1 MTEFLDYQE
10 VQEQAF
16 IHAQKLA
23 EREVKN
29 GYQFEYLF
37 IYTNGH
43 GMPVYW
49 KVRAKNHHTGDKWI
63 RVFSSGERGFKFGDP
78 NFTELYPIG
87 QGKKPLY
94 ALEQVLNI
102 PEKQPI
108 YIVEG
113 EQKADFINSLG
124 LTATTCGGSGN
135 TEKTDLKPLAKHSII
150 IWADNDKAGTKFFN
164 EIAQQLD
171 VLGCDVRYIVLDG
184 LNLPEKGDVMDWADL
199 RKQQGLTTTASDITA
214 LITAQYQP
222 PLPSD
227 NLPDGML
234 AEPMEWEN
242 GSFEIHDKGVFYIE
256 KQKNGEYRERFIS
269 SPILVTAKTRDNTSN
284 NWGRLLQ
291 WQDDAFIHH
300 TWAVPN
306 ELFQGDGTESRK
318 ALSNQGVIIT
328 PDRRGRELFQIYL
341 MSYPV
346 DKFALCVDSVGWHG
360 HRYVLP
366 TETHSNPATK
376 HDELIVYQRTDG
388 LDNRFQF
395 KGELEA
401 WKNGVSLLL
410 ESHSKLVFSVAC
422 AFAGQLLEPLNQQGG
437 GFHING
443 TSSKGKSTAIYLA
456 CSVWG
461 HPKEYYRTWRS
472 TGNALEQTAFMHND
486 GFLVLDEIGEASA
499 KDIGQTVYML
509 ANGQGKARMGRTAI
523 TKAPQQW
530 RVLFLSSGEKTFKEI
545 LNEIG
550 QTAKLGQEIR
560 LPEISLDAC
569 EYGVFDLVDFAPDA
583 SQQANMLYENSINAY
598 GVAGKAWLEYLT
610 NDKGQMTETALK
622 LYQQYKAKITPD
634 NAQGH
639 IARVASRFAVVAV
652 AGELATQANITGWK
666 KGRALEAVQS
676 VFKTWLNS
684 FEMVG
689 DFEDR
694 QILQQVRAFFEANG
708 NSRFDTLIEGNKRA
722 SYGNS
727 DHADDA
733 NTDTKSFREKT
744 IYRVGYKVVNA
755 QQRETL
761 RYLFFKEQF
770 KQELCTGFDPKKVAK
785 VLKKHGWLDCANG
798 KTTKQERT
806 PESKNPVWLYVFN
819 TSMFSYDIE
828 KATNPY
834 TDDVNTGTTIDI

>member
-1 MTEFLDYQE
+1 MSLNYQE
-10 VQEQAF
+10 VQERAF
-16 IHAQKLA
+16 THAQKLA

-29 GYQFEYLF
+29 GYEFEYLF
-37 IYTNGH
+37 CYTDAYSV
-43 GMPVYW
+43 PIYW
-49 KVRAKNHHTGDKWI
+49 KVRAKNHNTGDKWI
-63 RVFSSGERGFKFGDP
+63 RVFSKGERGFKFGDP
-78 NFTELYPIG
+78 NFNELYPIG

-94 ALEQVLNI
+94 ALEHISDL
-102 PEKQPI
+102 PEPHAI
-108 YIVEG
+108 YMVEG
-113 EQKADFINSLG
+113 EQKADYLNSLG
-124 LTATTCGGSGN
+124 LYATTCGGSGN
-135 TEKTDLKPLAKHSII
+135 TDKTDLKPLAKRNIV

-164 EIAQQLD
+164 EIAYELHQ
-171 VLGCDVRYIVLDG
+171 LGCDVCYIVLDE
-184 LNLPEKGDVMDWADL
+184 LNLPEKADVMDWVKI
-199 RKQQGLTTTASDITA
+199 REQNGQGTQASDITS
-214 LITAQYQP
+214 LLTASYEP
-222 PLPSD
+222 KTPETTTLS
-227 NLPDGML
+227 NGML

-242 GSFEIHDKGVFYIE
+242 GSFEIDKKGVFFIE
-256 KQKNGEYRERFIS
+256 KLKNGEYRERFIS

-291 WQDDAFIHH
+291 WQDDAHIHH
-300 TWAVPN
+300 TWAVPI

-346 DKFALCVDSVGWHG
+346 DKFALCVDSVGWHN

-366 TETHSNPATK
+366 TETYSNPNSQ
-376 HDELIVYQRTDG
+376 DNELIVYQRTDG
-388 LDNRFQF
+388 LDNRF
-395 KGELEA
+395 KHNGEVDA
-401 WKNGVSLLL
+401 WKKGVSLLL

-437 GFHING
+437 GFHLNG
-443 TSSKGKSTAIYLA
+443 TSSKGKSTAIYIA

-509 ANGQGKARMGRTAI
+509 ANGQGKARMARTAV

-560 LPEISLDAC
+560 LPEINIDTC
-569 EYGVFDLVDFAPDA
+569 EHGIFDGVDFAPDA
-583 SQQANMLYENSINAY
+583 SQQANLLYDNAVQSY
-598 GVAGKAWLEYLT
+598 GVAGRAWLEFLT
-610 NDKGQMTETALK
+610 QDKGAITETALK
-622 LYQQYKAKITPD
+622 MYQQYKAKITPD

-639 IARVASRFAVVAV
+639 IARVASRFALVAV
-652 AGELATQANITGWK
+652 AGELATQANITGWQ
-666 KGRALEAVQS
+666 KGRAFDAVHT
-676 VFKTWLNS
+676 VFKTWLSN

-694 QILQQVRAFFEANG
+694 KILQQVRAFFEANG
-708 NSRFDTLIEGNKRA
+708 NSRFDTLIEGNKKA
-722 SYGNS
+722 SYANQ
-727 DHADDA
+727 DHI
-733 NTDTKSFREKT
+733 NETSTDTKSFREKT
-744 IYRVGYKVVNA
+744 LYRVGYKVVSS
-755 QQRETL
+755 QERETL

-785 VLKKHGWLDCANG
+785 VLKKHGWLECANG

-819 TSMFSYDIE
+819 TIMLSYDIE
-828 KATNPY
+828 KATNPHI
-834 TDDVNTGTTIDI
+834 DDVNTSTSIDI

>member
-1 MTEFLDYQE
+1 MSEFLKYQE
-10 VQEQAF
+10 IQDQALS
-16 IHAQKLA
+16 HAKKLA

-29 GYQFEYLF
+29 GYQFEDLF
-37 IYTNGH
+37 CYTDGN

-49 KVRAKNHHTGDKWI
+49 KVRAKNYHTGDKWI

-78 NFTELYPIG
+78 DFSELYPVG

-94 ALEQVLNI
+94 ALEHITTVI
-102 PEKQPI
+102 EGQPI
-108 YIVEG
+108 HIVEG

-135 TEKTDLKPLAKHSII
+135 TDKTDLKPLAKHSIV
-150 IWADNDKAGTKFFN
+150 IWPDNDKAGTKFLN
-164 EIAQQLD
+164 EIAQQLEL
-171 VLGCDVRYIVLDG
+171 LGCDIRIIVLDE
-184 LNLPEKGDVMDWADL
+184 LNLPEKGDVIDWAER
-199 RKQQGLTTTASDITA
+199 RKQQGLHTTASDITV
-214 LITAQYQP
+214 LTTAIYQP
-222 PLPSD
+222 PSPSS

-256 KQKNGEYRERFIS
+256 KLKNGEYRERFIS

-366 TETHSNPATK
+366 TETYSNPATK
-376 HDELIVYQRTDG
+376 HDEVIVYQRTDG

-395 KGELEA
+395 KGDLET
-401 WKNGVSLLL
+401 WKSGVSLLL

-509 ANGQGKARMGRTAI
+509 ANGQGKARMARTAI
-523 TKAPQQW
+523 AKAPQQW

-560 LPEISLDAC
+560 LPEISLDTC
-569 EYGVFDLVDFAPDA
+569 EHGVFDLVDFAPDA
-583 SQQANMLYENSINAY
+583 SQQANMLYENSVNAY

-610 NDKGQMTETALK
+610 QDKGQLTETALK
-622 LYQQYKAKITPD
+622 MYQQYKAKLTPD

-666 KGRALEAVQS
+666 KGRALEAVTS

-727 DHADDA
+727 DHTDDA
-733 NTDTKSFREKT
+733 STDTKSFREKT

-834 TDDVNTGTTIDI
+834 TDDINTGTTIDI

>member
-1 MTEFLDYQE
+1 M
-10 VQEQAF
+10 
-16 IHAQKLA
+16 
-23 EREVKN
+23 
-29 GYQFEYLF
+29 
-37 IYTNGH
+37 
-43 GMPVYW
+43 
-49 KVRAKNHHTGDKWI
+49 
-63 RVFSSGERGFKFGDP
+63 
-78 NFTELYPIG
+78 
-87 QGKKPLY
+87 
-94 ALEQVLNI
+94 
-102 PEKQPI
+102 
-108 YIVEG
+108 
-113 EQKADFINSLG
+113 
-124 LTATTCGGSGN
+124 
-135 TEKTDLKPLAKHSII
+135 
-150 IWADNDKAGTKFFN
+150 
-164 EIAQQLD
+164 
-171 VLGCDVRYIVLDG
+171 
-184 LNLPEKGDVMDWADL
+184 
-199 RKQQGLTTTASDITA
+199 
-214 LITAQYQP
+214 
-222 PLPSD
+222 
-227 NLPDGML
+227 
-234 AEPMEWEN
+234 
-242 GSFEIHDKGVFYIE
+242 
-256 KQKNGEYRERFIS
+256 
-269 SPILVTAKTRDNTSN
+269 
-284 NWGRLLQ
+284 
-291 WQDDAFIHH
+291 
-300 TWAVPN
+300 
-306 ELFQGDGTESRK
+306 
-318 ALSNQGVIIT
+318 
-328 PDRRGRELFQIYL
+328 
-341 MSYPV
+341 
-346 DKFALCVDSVGWHG
+346 
-360 HRYVLP
+360 
-366 TETHSNPATK
+366 
-376 HDELIVYQRTDG
+376 
-388 LDNRFQF
+388 
-395 KGELEA
+395 
-401 WKNGVSLLL
+401 
-410 ESHSKLVFSVAC
+410 AC

-509 ANGQGKARMGRTAI
+509 ANGQGKARMGRSLTA
-523 TKAPQQW
+523 KAPQQW

-583 SQQANMLYENSINAY
+583 SQQANMLY
-598 GVAGKAWLEYLT
+598 
-610 NDKGQMTETALK
+610 
-622 LYQQYKAKITPD
+622 KAKITPD
-634 NAQGH
+634 HAQGH

-666 KGRALEAVQS
+666 KGRAFEAVNS
-676 VFKTWLNS
+676 VFKTWLNN

-722 SYGNS
+722 SYGNQ
-727 DHADDA
+727 DHADD
-733 NTDTKSFREKT
+733 NSTDTKSFREKT

-819 TSMFSYDIE
+819 TTMFSYDRLCCIKPLTVE
-828 KATNPY
+828 FS
-834 TDDVNTGTTIDI
+834 

>member
-37 IYTNGH
+37 SYTNGH

-78 NFTELYPIG
+78 IFTELYPVG

-94 ALEQVLNI
+94 ALEHVLGVI
-102 PEKQPI
+102 EKQPI

-135 TEKTDLKPLAKHSII
+135 TDKTDLKPLATHAIV

-171 VLGCDVRYIVLDG
+171 GLGCDIRYIVLDG
-184 LNLPEKGDVMDWADL
+184 LNLPEKGDVMDWVDL
-199 RKQQGLTTTASDITA
+199 RKQQGLATTASDITA
-214 LITAQYQP
+214 LITAQYEP
-222 PLPSD
+222 PSPSD

-256 KQKNGEYRERFIS
+256 KLKNGEYRERFIS

-300 TWAVPN
+300 NWAVPN

-366 TETHSNPATK
+366 TETYSNPATK
-376 HDELIVYQRTDG
+376 HDEVIVYQRTDG

-395 KGELEA
+395 KGDLEA
-401 WKNGVSLLL
+401 WKSGVSLLL

-509 ANGQGKARMGRTAI
+509 ANGQGKARMARTAI
-523 TKAPQQW
+523 AKAPQQW

-560 LPEISLDAC
+560 LPEISLDTC
-569 EYGVFDLVDFAPDA
+569 EHGVFDLVDFAPDA
-583 SQQANMLYENSINAY
+583 SQQANMLYENSVNAY

-610 NDKGQMTETALK
+610 TDKGQLTETALK
-622 LYQQYKAKITPD
+622 MYQQYKAKLTPD

-639 IARVASRFAVVAV
+639 IARVASRFAIVAV

-666 KGRALEAVQS
+666 KGRALEAVIS

-722 SYGNS
+722 SFGNS

-744 IYRVGYKVVNA
+744 MYRVGYKVVNA

-770 KQELCTGFDPKKVAK
+770 KQELCSGFDPKKVAK

-834 TDDVNTGTTIDI
+834 TDDLNTGTTIDI

>member
-29 GYQFEYLF
+29 SYQFEYLF
-37 IYTNGH
+37 CYTDGH

-63 RVFSSGERGFKFGDP
+63 RIFSSGERGFKFGDP

-102 PEKQPI
+102 AEKQPI

-135 TEKTDLKPLAKHSII
+135 TDKTDLKPLAKHSII

-164 EIAQQLD
+164 EIAQQLIS
-171 VLGCDVRYIVLDG
+171 LGCDIRYIILDG
-184 LNLPEKGDVMDWADL
+184 LNLPEKGDVMDWAEL
-199 RKQQGLTTTASDITA
+199 RKQQGMDTTASDITA

-291 WQDDAFIHH
+291 WQDDAFVHH
-300 TWAVPN
+300 NWAVPN

-366 TETHSNPATK
+366 TETYSNPATK
-376 HDELIVYQRTDG
+376 HDEVIVYQRTDG

-395 KGELEA
+395 KGELET

-583 SQQANMLYENSINAY
+583 SQQANLLYENSINAY

-610 NDKGQMTETALK
+610 QDKSQITETALK
-622 LYQQYKAKITPD
+622 LYQQYKAKLTPD

-727 DHADDA
+727 DHTDDA

>member
-16 IHAQKLA
+16 IHGQKLA

-37 IYTNGH
+37 SYTNGH

-78 NFTELYPIG
+78 NFNELYPIG

-102 PEKQPI
+102 AEKQSI

-135 TEKTDLKPLAKHSII
+135 TDKTDLKPLAKHSIV

-171 VLGCDVRYIVLDG
+171 LLGCVIRYVVLDE
-184 LNLPEKGDVMDWADL
+184 LKLPEKGDVMDWAEL
-199 RKQQGLTTTASDITA
+199 RKQQGLHTTASDITT
-214 LITAQYQP
+214 LNTAIYQP
-222 PLPSD
+222 PSPSS

-234 AEPMEWEN
+234 AEPMEWDN
-242 GSFEIHDKGVFYIE
+242 GSFEVHDKGVFFIE
-256 KQKNGEYRERFIS
+256 KLKNGEYRERFIS

-366 TETHSNPATK
+366 TETYSSPTTK
-376 HDELIVYQRTDG
+376 HDEVIVYQRTDG

-395 KGELEA
+395 KGELET

-509 ANGQGKARMGRTAI
+509 ANGQGKARMARTAI

-569 EYGVFDLVDFAPDA
+569 EHGVFDLVDFAPDA

-610 NDKGQMTETALK
+610 NDKGRMTETALK
-622 LYQQYKAKITPD
+622 MYQQYQTKLTPD

-666 KGRALEAVQS
+666 KGRALEAVTS

-727 DHADDA
+727 DQVDDSGADM
-733 NTDTKSFREKT
+733 KSFREKT

-834 TDDVNTGTTIDI
+834 MDDVNTGTTIDI